1 MRLLGRSSSKHLST
15 VLTLGRILLDGAD
28 KKKKKMKKPGFVPED
43 FPSLESGRGYS
54 HGHLERTKFT
64 GGDIAKLPGSPEKGS
79 DAYVSHKGTGAG

>member
-28 KKKKKMKKPGFVPED
+28 KKKKMKKPGFAPED

-79 DAYVSHKGTGAG
+79 DAYVSHKDTDAG